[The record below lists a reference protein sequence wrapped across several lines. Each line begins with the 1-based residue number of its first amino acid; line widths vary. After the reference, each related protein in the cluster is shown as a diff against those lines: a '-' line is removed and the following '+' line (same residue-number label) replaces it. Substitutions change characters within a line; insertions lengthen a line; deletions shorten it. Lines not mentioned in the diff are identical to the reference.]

1 MTQLT
6 ESVRIET
13 ESTEVGDVAVIV
25 VDNPPV
31 NALSSHV
38 RQGLYDGLAK
48 AAEDGAAGVVI
59 ICDGRTFIAG
69 ADITEF
75 GGGAAKAASLQDTQA
90 QMENS
95 PVPVIAAIHG
105 TALGGG
111 LEVALC
117 AHYRVSVREAK
128 FGLPEVNLGLLPG
141 AGGTQRL
148 PRVVGVPKALDMMTS
163 GRHIGTGEA
172 LEAGLVDEVIDGDLT
187 ALRAAAVAFAATVVS
202 EGRPLTKIRDRDD
215 KLAEA
220 RENPQIFADFRA
232 SIARKARGFLAPE
245 LNIQC
250 IEAAVNQPFDEGI
263 KTEGKLFMELMTGP
277 QSAAQ
282 RYAFFAERAANK
294 IPDIAKDTPIVD
306 VQKCGVLG
314 AGTMGGGIAMNF
326 ANVGIPVTIVER
338 DQDALD
344 RGLGV
349 VRKNYERSASR
360 GSIPADAVEQ
370 RMALITG
377 STDKADFADCDVVIE
392 AVFEDMELKQSIF
405 RELDAICKPGAILAS
420 NTSALDIN
428 EIAAVTSRPES
439 VIGMHFFSPANVMKL
454 LENVRGEKSS
464 DTVVASTMAIGK
476 RIGKVPVM
484 VGVCRGFVGNRM
496 LFMRGAES
504 ERMILEGATP
514 AQVDRV
520 LYDFG
525 FPMGPFAMSDLAG
538 LDIGWKAETS
548 TSSTIREI
556 LCENG
561 RRGQKNGR
569 GYYTYDPETR
579 ASTPDPE
586 VEQLIRNF
594 AVGKGIEQREVS
606 DQEVLER
613 LLYPMVN
620 EGAKILDEG
629 IAIRGSDI
637 DVVWVNGYGWPVYR
651 GGPMF
656 WADQVGLAEVVAK
669 IREHGDRLGGRHW
682 ELSPLLERLA
692 TEGGALHQHSN

>member
-1 MTQLT
+1 MAALT
-6 ESVRIET
+6 ESVRLET
-13 ESTEVGDVAVIV
+13 EADVALIII
-25 VDNPPV
+25 DNPPV
-31 NALSSHV
+31 NALSWHV
-38 RQGLYDGLAK
+38 RQGLFDGMNQAV
-48 AAEDGAAGVVI
+48 ADGAQAIVL

-69 ADITEF
+69 ADISEF
-75 GGGAAKAASLQDTQA
+75 GGGAPEAASLADAQA
-90 QMENS
+90 AMENA

-117 AHYRVSVREAK
+117 AHYRVALRSAK

-148 PRVVGVPKALDMMTS
+148 PRLVGVPKALEMMTS
-163 GRHIGTGEA
+163 GRHIGTDEA
-172 LEAGLVDEVIDGDLT
+172 LAGGLADEVVDGDT
-187 ALRAAAVAFAATVVS
+187 DALRAAALTFATQAV
-202 EGRPLTKIRDRDD
+202 EQGMPLVKVRDRDD
-215 KLAEA
+215 KVAEV
-220 RENPQIFADFRA
+220 RGNDQLFADFRA
-232 SIARKARGFLAPE
+232 SIARKTRGFLAPE
-245 LNIQC
+245 YNIRC
-250 IEAAVNQPFDEGI
+250 IEAAVNQPFDEGMAV
-263 KTEGKLFMELMTGP
+263 ERKLFLELMTGP

-282 RYAFFAERAANK
+282 RYYFFAERAANK
-294 IPDIAKDTPIVD
+294 IPDIAKDTPVLDI
-306 VQKCGVLG
+306 QSCGVLG

-338 DQDALD
+338 DQEALD
-344 RGLGV
+344 RGLAV

-360 GSIPADAVEQ
+360 GSIPPEAVDE
-370 RMALITG
+370 RMGLIAG
-377 STDKADFADCDVVIE
+377 STDKADFADCDIVIE

-405 RELDAICKPGAILAS
+405 RELDEICKPGAMLAS

-464 DTVVASTMAIGK
+464 DTIVATAMAIGK
-476 RIGKVPVM
+476 RIGKVCVM

-496 LFMRGAES
+496 LFMRRIEAD
-504 ERMILEGATP
+504 RMILEGATP

-538 LDIGWKAETS
+538 LDIGWKEETS
-548 TSSTIREI
+548 SSSTVREV
-556 LCENG
+556 LCEHG

-579 ASTPDPE
+579 APTPDPE
-586 VEQLIRNF
+586 VEQLIRDF
-594 AVGKGIEQREVS
+594 AVSQGVEQREVG
-606 DQEVLER
+606 DDEVLER
-613 LLYPMVN
+613 CLYPMVN
-620 EGAKILDEG
+620 EGAKILEEG

-651 GGPMF
+651 GGPMH
-656 WADQVGLAEVVAK
+656 WADSIGLADVVAK
-669 IREHGDRLGGRHW
+669 IREYGDRLDGEHW
-682 ELSPLLERLA
+682 ELSPLLARLA
-692 TEGGALHQHSN
+692 DEGGQLQQYKN